1 MGSMETSWPVV
12 SAEGNQEGRFVLQGR
27 QRDSLA
33 QHAVETQV

>member
-12 SAEGNQEGRFVLQGR
+12 STEGKQEGRSVLQGGR
-27 QRDSLA
+27 RDSLA